1 VSLAAVGRRVA
12 AALSLAVLSVVVAA
26 TAARAHAELVGMSPA
41 IDSVVAQ
48 APSSVVLTFA
58 DALQDL
64 GAAVI
69 VTAPSGAHLESGA
82 PAIAG
87 NTATQRLLPL
97 TEPGRY
103 TVAYRV
109 VSQDGHPVER
119 QVGFTFAPAGTAS
132 SATSMPSASASVSPS
147 AGASESPSATGSSGS
162 GSPWWPVG
170 VALVVV
176 LAGGAAVHW
185 RRRRPSD

>member
-1 VSLAAVGRRVA
+1 MT
-12 AALSLAVLSVVVAA
+12 LSLAVLSVVVASP
-26 TAARAHAELVGMSPA
+26 AAQAHAELVGMSPA
-41 IDSVVAQ
+41 IDSVVTQ
-48 APSSVVLTFA
+48 APTSVVLTFA

-82 PAIAG
+82 PVIAG

-132 SATSMPSASASVSPS
+132 AVTPTPSPSASVPPS
-147 AGASESPSATGSSGS
+147 AGESPSATGSSGS

-170 VALVVV
+170 AVLVVV
-176 LAGGAAVHW
+176 LAAGAAVVW

>member
-1 VSLAAVGRRVA
+1 M
-12 AALSLAVLSVVVAA
+12 ALSLAVLSVVVTSP
-26 TAARAHAELVGMSPA
+26 TAQAHAELVGMSPA
-41 IDSVVAQ
+41 IDSVVTQ

-82 PAIAG
+82 PVIAG

-119 QVGFTFAPAGTAS
+119 QVGFTFAPGGTAS
-132 SATSMPSASASVSPS
+132 AAAPTPSVPVPVSPS
-147 AGASESPSATGSSGS
+147 AGASGSPSATGSSGS
-162 GSPWWPVG
+162 GLPWWPVG
-170 VALVVV
+170 AVLVVV
-176 LAGGAAVHW
+176 LAGGAAVLR